1 MRKLI
6 LVSLFALTCIH
17 MQSQITI
24 TTADMP
30 QVNDSIKIS
39 MCTSIGTLNP
49 ALTDTNY
56 VWDYSTLIPTNQTV
70 EHFDNPANFA
80 FPFNLLF
87 NIYNTSYGLF
97 NYTPDSIPGL
107 NIKLSKSYDFYK
119 NSATDLKLI
128 GKGIFIN
135 GLPANAPY
143 SADDYVYQFP
153 EQYTKVDSCDYKYG
167 TKIPGQGYYGQK
179 GHRVNTADGWGTV
192 KTPYGTFQALRI
204 KSLLTIIDTIY
215 LDTYHIGFNRPR
227 PLTIQY
233 KWLTKSE
240 KIPVLEIDGTSTNGL
255 FTTTNATYRD
265 SARAGVPQTGILE
278 WSSSVPR
285 IQTYPNPASAFV
297 LFDIQNGKTDHIQVV
312 DVNGKIYASKK
323 INSTSPA
330 LDVSLF
336 ASGLYFFDL
345 SDAKGQ
351 LTGRGKIAV
360 VH

>member
-233 KWLTKSE
+233 KWYWKLMGHPQMGCLPPPTQPTVTVQELVYPKQVFWNGAPLCHE
-240 KIPVLEIDGTSTNGL
+240 FKPIPILRVLL
-255 FTTTNATYRD
+255 FCLISKTARPITYR
-265 SARAGVPQTGILE
+265 
-278 WSSSVPR
+278 WWM
-285 IQTYPNPASAFV
+285 
-297 LFDIQNGKTDHIQVV
+297 
-312 DVNGKIYASKK
+312 
-323 INSTSPA
+323 
-330 LDVSLF
+330 
-336 ASGLYFFDL
+336 
-345 SDAKGQ
+345 
-351 LTGRGKIAV
+351 
-360 VH
+360 